1 MFKKILCVLMAT
13 VLVLSFAAC
22 NDEVSFQTGST
33 NDYAYNK
40 DESSEPAST
49 ESETPKNEVSSNS
62 QTTSGSGKKCANH
75 NFVESKIITEPTT
88 KIEGSRLLKCSK
100 CGEEKTETIAKL
112 VFKNNSIITENGVK
126 KAVVKRINGSK
137 INVNVVPNKV
147 LFLGNSLLL
156 GMSNYSYGMCATD
169 AENDYYH
176 HVTQAILAKNP
187 NCKFERAHIAHR
199 FEAIEKVKDFNENIL
214 SLPWKNN
221 GENSPALG
229 DLFTKDLD
237 LIIIQAGDNINNSA
251 RKAAFTETCGKFVE
265 LIKEKCPKARIIWV
279 YGWYQA
285 STVEQTVIDTC
296 AKWEIE
302 CVSLDSIHVP
312 AHEATINQTYVT
324 ENGGTDYVKSDWI
337 THPGNAGM
345 KKVADAILN
354 KINM

>member
-1 MFKKILCVLMAT
+1 MFKKILCILMAA

-22 NDEVSFQTGST
+22 KDEISLQTGSSD
-33 NDYAYNK
+33 DYSY
-40 DESSEPAST
+40 DQGESSEPAST
-49 ESETPKNEVSSNS
+49 ESEAPKNEVSSNS
-62 QTTSGSGKKCANH
+62 QTTSGDSKKCTNH
-75 NFVESKIITEPTT
+75 NFVESEIITEPTT
-88 KIEGSRLLKCSK
+88 KIEGSKLLKCSK
-100 CGEEKTETIAKL
+100 CGEEKTEKIAKL

-169 AENDYYH
+169 AKNDYYY
-176 HVTQAILAKNP
+176 HVTQAILKKNP

-199 FEAIEKVKDFNENIL
+199 FEAIENVKDFNENIL
-214 SLPWKNN
+214 NLPWKNN
-221 GENSPALG
+221 GEKSPALG

-237 LIIIQAGDNINNSA
+237 LIIIQAGDNVNNAA

-296 AKWEIE
+296 AKWEME
-302 CVSLDSIHVP
+302 CISLASLHVP
-312 AHEATINQTYVT
+312 ATEAKAGQPYET
-324 ENGGTDYVKSDWI
+324 ESGGNAIVNNDWI
-337 THPGNAGM
+337 THPGNEGM

-354 KINM
+354 KINL